1 MINLRIILLPLAAA
15 ASLTAGIL
23 GLLSPVHADEHEH
36 FTGHIGVDVRDGSFV
51 VGRSYKVDGVPNFDE
66 DHKVF
71 PVELEL
77 DDSLGYWISNE
88 PGYAGF
94 WKYNANPVDLVGLKL
109 GIAFADS
116 VWKWDGSGFAP
127 AASERLRVINPNG
140 PGFTE
145 SGSGPVAPAFWFT
158 VGSDNWWHDH
168 VPVRLISTLGDPNS
182 PSDGIYL
189 ALLRIQSQDGSIGPS
204 DVYAMVFNKGL
215 SEEEHEAAMDWVVE
229 NVVPEPASLTA
240 LAGGLAGL
248 IAMRRRS
255 A

>member
-1 MINLRIILLPLAAA
+1 MNQLKMVILPLVAAVAMSA
-15 ASLTAGIL
+15 ASFAVSSQVLAE
-23 GLLSPVHADEHEH
+23 EHEH
-36 FTGHIGVDVRDGSFV
+36 FSGHVGIDVRDGSFLM
-51 VGRSYKVDGVPNFDE
+51 GRFYKVDDVPHFDE

-77 DDSLGYWISNE
+77 DDSLGYWITNE

-94 WKYNANPVDLVGLKL
+94 WKFSPNPVDLVGLKL

-116 VWKWDGSGFAP
+116 IWKWDGSAFAP
-127 AASERLRVINPNG
+127 TVSERLRILNPDG

-145 SGSGPVAPAFWFT
+145 SGPGPVAPAFWFT
-158 VGSDNWWHDH
+158 VGADNWWHDH
-168 VPVRLISTLGDPNS
+168 VPVRLVSTVGDPNS
-182 PSDGIYL
+182 PPDGLYL
-189 ALLRIQSQDGSIGPS
+189 ALLRVQSQDGSIGPS
-204 DVYAMVFNKGL
+204 DLYAMVFNKGMT
-215 SEEEHEAAMDWVVE
+215 EEEHDAAVDWVVE

-240 LAGGLAGL
+240 LAAGLAGL

>member
-1 MINLRIILLPLAAA
+1 MNRLMLRSLTLVAAA
-15 ASLTAGIL
+15 AVAVASFTLSTPAG
-23 GLLSPVHADEHEH
+23 AEEHEH
-36 FTGHIGVDVRDGSFV
+36 FRGHIGVDVRDGSFLM
-51 VGRSYKVDGVPNFDE
+51 GRFYKLDGVPQFDA

-77 DDSLGYWISNE
+77 DDTLGYWISNE

-94 WKYNANPVDLVGLKL
+94 WKYSSSPVDLVGLQF
-109 GIAFADS
+109 GIAFADG

-127 AASERLRVINPNG
+127 AVSERLRVVNPNG

-158 VGSDNWWHDH
+158 VGPDNWWHDH
-168 VPVRLISTLGDPNS
+168 VPVRLIATDGDPNS
-182 PSDGIYL
+182 PADGIYL
-189 ALLRIQSQDGSIGPS
+189 ALLRIQSRDGSIGAS
-204 DVYAMVFNKGL
+204 DLYAMVFNKGM
-215 SEEEHEAAMDWVVE
+215 SEEQHDAAMDWVRE

-240 LAGGLAGL
+240 LAAGLAGL